1 MVQRMVALA
10 ETLGL
15 QVTGEGITMPA
26 KAPATT
32 HAAVHDTGASLGG
45 YTDCIPGPEVAMQ
58 EIKRHQVYRVRASRR
73 RGLVERLR
81 RWLRRR

>member
-1 MVQRMVALA
+1 
-10 ETLGL
+10 
-15 QVTGEGITMPA
+15 
-26 KAPATT
+26 
-32 HAAVHDTGASLGG
+32 
-45 YTDCIPGPEVAMQ
+45 MQ